1 MRGALAVLW
10 LAVALVSC
18 GDRSN
23 PLSPTSLESF
33 TPSYPWAFYMVVLD
47 NETFYFDA
55 PLMVRDGCV
64 YVMRPGHE
72 FKLGCGSVV
81 VTYLGERT

>member
-1 MRGALAVLW
+1 M
-10 LAVALVSC
+10 LAVALTAC
-18 GDRSN
+18 AKGNN

-33 TPSYPWAFYMVVLD
+33 TPSHPWAYYQVML
-47 NETFYFDA
+47 NGETFYFDA

-72 FKLGCGSVV
+72 FKLGCGSIV